1 MNLVVLAALLQ
12 LGSIVC
18 RGLATD
24 RWPLGNMYEFTSAV
38 CLAAVVTWLVVL
50 RRLPALRAVAL
61 FVLLPV
67 VILLFLAGTVLYARA
82 APVVPAL
89 RSYWLVVHVTTITI
103 SSGLL
108 LVPGVAS
115 LLFLLRRSGRGGALV
130 ERLPSAAALDRLAY
144 RTTIVAFPLY
154 TFGVI
159 AGAIWAEAA
168 WGRFWGWDPK
178 ETVAFVAWVV
188 YAAYLHA
195 RATAGWRSGRAAWI
209 NVAGLAVVLFN
220 LFFINMVVA
229 GLHSYAGSDDG
240 WPPSLAVRDPAPRPA
255 SRPSGTT
262 RLPSDSVGKQ
272 CVVRGGPVVTQGEP
286 DPEHPDGSV
295 GRYVREQWSTD
306 ATARRSRRRPSS
318 TLSPPPTTPRH
329 ATPAAGL
336 EVVPPE
342 AAARRGRPR
351 RPSSETERAPG
362 RTSSPDGAG
371 AATPELPRTG
381 PADAGLRRARSGPSG
396 RDASAR
402 LAETP
407 PDAQRPIR
415 ATRRPALGRRRPAP
429 DPADPAARRRPLG
442 RPRRRGRPGGAAGP
456 QRPGELRLRGAG
468 SISRRTCRRPGCCAR
483 RSARRSPAGGGWCTC
498 CPAG

>member
-1 MNLVVLAALLQ
+1 MNDVVLAIYSDRLFMAAVGVYVLAMVLHAVEYATLRAARAPATEVRPADTPVTVAAAAGPDERAARPGMPPGSDSDESAVGRSLPDEGAARRETPPRTRADRFGGAAVNLVVLAALLQ

-67 VILLFLAGTVLYARA
+67 VVLLFLAGTVLYARA

-115 LLFLLRRSGRGGALV
+115 LLFLLRRSGRGGDLA

-195 RATAGWRSGRAAWI
+195 RATAGWRGGRAAWI

-229 GLHSYAGSDDG
+229 GLHSYAG
-240 WPPSLAVRDPAPRPA
+240 V
-255 SRPSGTT
+255 
-262 RLPSDSVGKQ
+262 
-272 CVVRGGPVVTQGEP
+272 
-286 DPEHPDGSV
+286 
-295 GRYVREQWSTD
+295 
-306 ATARRSRRRPSS
+306 
-318 TLSPPPTTPRH
+318 
-329 ATPAAGL
+329 
-336 EVVPPE
+336 
-342 AAARRGRPR
+342 
-351 RPSSETERAPG
+351 
-362 RTSSPDGAG
+362 
-371 AATPELPRTG
+371 
-381 PADAGLRRARSGPSG
+381 
-396 RDASAR
+396 
-402 LAETP
+402 
-407 PDAQRPIR
+407 
-415 ATRRPALGRRRPAP
+415 
-429 DPADPAARRRPLG
+429 
-442 RPRRRGRPGGAAGP
+442 
-456 QRPGELRLRGAG
+456 
-468 SISRRTCRRPGCCAR
+468 
-483 RSARRSPAGGGWCTC
+483 
-498 CPAG
+498 

>member
-1 MNLVVLAALLQ
+1 VNDVVLAIYSDRLFMAAVGVYVLAMVLHAAEYATLRAARAPKDAAVAAVGVGAPISPGSDDSAARREALPADDRPTRSRADRFGGAAVNLAVLAAVLQ

-50 RRLPALRAVAL
+50 RRVPALRTVAL

-67 VILLFLAGTVLYARA
+67 VVLLFLAGTVLYARA

-89 RSYWLVVHVTTITI
+89 RSYWLVVHVTTITV

-115 LLFLLRRSGRGGALV
+115 LLFLAGRSGRGGTLV
-130 ERLPSAAALDRLAY
+130 ERLPSAAALDALAY
-144 RTTIVAFPLY
+144 RTTIIAFPLY

-229 GLHSYAGSDDG
+229 GLHSYAG
-240 WPPSLAVRDPAPRPA
+240 V
-255 SRPSGTT
+255 
-262 RLPSDSVGKQ
+262 
-272 CVVRGGPVVTQGEP
+272 
-286 DPEHPDGSV
+286 
-295 GRYVREQWSTD
+295 
-306 ATARRSRRRPSS
+306 
-318 TLSPPPTTPRH
+318 
-329 ATPAAGL
+329 
-336 EVVPPE
+336 
-342 AAARRGRPR
+342 
-351 RPSSETERAPG
+351 
-362 RTSSPDGAG
+362 
-371 AATPELPRTG
+371 
-381 PADAGLRRARSGPSG
+381 
-396 RDASAR
+396 
-402 LAETP
+402 
-407 PDAQRPIR
+407 
-415 ATRRPALGRRRPAP
+415 
-429 DPADPAARRRPLG
+429 
-442 RPRRRGRPGGAAGP
+442 
-456 QRPGELRLRGAG
+456 
-468 SISRRTCRRPGCCAR
+468 
-483 RSARRSPAGGGWCTC
+483 
-498 CPAG
+498 

>member
-1 MNLVVLAALLQ
+1 VNDVALAIYSDRLFMAAVGVYVLAMVLHAAEYATVRAARPTVAADAPVAVVAAVGSDERPARRIGSDEGAARREEVPPPPDGRPSRSRADRLGGAAANLVVLAALLQ

-18 RGLATD
+18 RGLAAD

-50 RRLPALRAVAL
+50 RRVPALRAVAL

-89 RSYWLVVHVTTITI
+89 RSYWLVVHVTTITV

-108 LVPGVAS
+108 FVPGVAS
-115 LLFLLRRSGRGGALV
+115 LLFLLRRSGWSSALV

-195 RATAGWRSGRAAWI
+195 RATAGWRSGPAAWV

-229 GLHSYAGSDDG
+229 GLHSYAG
-240 WPPSLAVRDPAPRPA
+240 L
-255 SRPSGTT
+255 
-262 RLPSDSVGKQ
+262 
-272 CVVRGGPVVTQGEP
+272 
-286 DPEHPDGSV
+286 
-295 GRYVREQWSTD
+295 
-306 ATARRSRRRPSS
+306 
-318 TLSPPPTTPRH
+318 
-329 ATPAAGL
+329 
-336 EVVPPE
+336 
-342 AAARRGRPR
+342 
-351 RPSSETERAPG
+351 
-362 RTSSPDGAG
+362 
-371 AATPELPRTG
+371 
-381 PADAGLRRARSGPSG
+381 
-396 RDASAR
+396 
-402 LAETP
+402 
-407 PDAQRPIR
+407 
-415 ATRRPALGRRRPAP
+415 
-429 DPADPAARRRPLG
+429 
-442 RPRRRGRPGGAAGP
+442 
-456 QRPGELRLRGAG
+456 
-468 SISRRTCRRPGCCAR
+468 
-483 RSARRSPAGGGWCTC
+483 
-498 CPAG
+498 